1 MIPINPSSGPDEPD
15 GTPPPRIPA
24 PHTPAPRAPE
34 ALLEAGRLLLREN
47 PRLSEAE
54 FRSAML
60 ERFRAGDEGLQS
72 DRANMTAN
80 PGAGEAAGVFAF
92 FLLPWTLLRWLG
104 WRGRLSR
111 QQAEMDEV
119 VAVLRREGH
128 FA

>member
-1 MIPINPSSGPDEPD
+1 MMIPINPSSGPDQ
-15 GTPPPRIPA
+15 PRG
-24 PHTPAPRAPE
+24 TPAPRTPPLHAPE
-34 ALLEAGRLLLREN
+34 QLLEAGRQLLHEN
-47 PRLSEAE
+47 PRLSEAK

-72 DRANMTAN
+72 DQANMKAE
-80 PGAGEAAGVFAF
+80 PGYGEAAGVFAI

-111 QQAEMDEV
+111 HHAEMDEV